1 MFLRILASI
10 VSGYLLGSVMSAI
23 IISNIVYREDVRR
36 HGSGNSGATNAAR
49 VYGAVIGL
57 LTYLGDFIKGVL
69 ACLLG
74 RLIGGWTGDAAGVC
88 LACAGLAAVIG
99 HSFPVFYRFKGG
111 KGVATGSAFALMLD
125 WRIFVMAIA
134 VFLVVAILSKR
145 VSAGSL
151 AGCAA
156 VAFGSIVFAKLPAQ
170 KILGVLAALVVIA
183 MHWQNISRLIKGEEK
198 PFAFGKPRKPERPP
212 RVK

>member
-49 VYGAVIGL
+49 VYGFVIGL
-57 LTYLGDFIKGVL
+57 LTYLGDFGKGAL

-74 RLIGGWTGDAAGVC
+74 RLIGGWTGDNAGVC
-88 LACAGLAAVIG
+88 LACAGFAAVIG

-125 WRIFVMAIA
+125 WRIFIIAIA
-134 VFLVVAILSKR
+134 AFLIVALASRR
-145 VSAGSL
+145 VSAGSIV
-151 AGCAA
+151 GCIA
-156 VAFGSIVFAKLPAQ
+156 VAAGSLIFAPLPVQ
-170 KILGVLAALVVIA
+170 KILGAIAALVVIL
-183 MHWQNISRLIKGEEK
+183 MHWQNISRLVKGEEK
-198 PFAFGKPRKPERPP
+198 PFAFGKPRKPVRSP